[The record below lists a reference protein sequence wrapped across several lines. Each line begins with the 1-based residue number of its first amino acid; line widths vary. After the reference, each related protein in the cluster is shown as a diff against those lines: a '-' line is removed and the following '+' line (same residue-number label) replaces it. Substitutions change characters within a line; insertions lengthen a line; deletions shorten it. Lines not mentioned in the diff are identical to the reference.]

1 MIEIGYNFLKK
12 DLNKIRKFK
21 NPTLDID
28 KNRIKKNSD
37 YKIFLNK
44 NQYNNLIENGNIK
57 YKLTDA
63 KKRMNIQSG
72 DGIASLIQMAL
83 PFVKSFAPKIA
94 STIGLAGLS
103 TGISHGINKALK
115 KDHIIKISDKQLN
128 DIDKNLEKINKMKVF
143 DKKITLNQKGSG
155 IFSFLLPML
164 ASTIIPALIPKKR
177 GSGIP
182 DKNDFFEQIKNKY
195 PELFKKSNYPLSNIF
210 INNLLKNEK
219 SYLSTF
225 SKDKIP
231 LIENNKSLI
240 FNLQNSNEPGSH
252 WISLSRKNNNIFIFD
267 SFGVGHI
274 PKNIYDI
281 YKDFNIITNIYRIQ
295 HINSNLCGLFSIL
308 FCLYKVNSKNS

>member
-21 NPTLDID
+21 NPTIDID
-28 KNRIKKNSD
+28 KNRIKKNSN

-57 YKLTDA
+57 YRLTDA
-63 KKRMNIQSG
+63 KKRMNIQRG

-115 KDHIIKISDKQLN
+115 KDHIIKISDKQLD
-128 DIDKNLEKINKMKVF
+128 DINKNLEKINKMKVF

-164 ASTIIPALIPKKR
+164 ASTIIPALIPKKK
-177 GSGIP
+177 GSGIS
-182 DKNDFFEQIKNKY
+182 E
-195 PELFKKSNYPLSNIF
+195 
-210 INNLLKNEK
+210 
-219 SYLSTF
+219 
-225 SKDKIP
+225 
-231 LIENNKSLI
+231 
-240 FNLQNSNEPGSH
+240 
-252 WISLSRKNNNIFIFD
+252 KNNFFL
-267 SFGVGHI
+267 
-274 PKNIYDI
+274 KE
-281 YKDFNIITNIYRIQ
+281 
-295 HINSNLCGLFSIL
+295 
-308 FCLYKVNSKNS
+308 